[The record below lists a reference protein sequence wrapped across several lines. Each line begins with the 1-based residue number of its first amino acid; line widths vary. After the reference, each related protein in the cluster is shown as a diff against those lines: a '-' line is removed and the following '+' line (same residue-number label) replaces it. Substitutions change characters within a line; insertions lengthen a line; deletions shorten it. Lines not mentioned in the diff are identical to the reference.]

1 MMAPHLICVASIAQV
16 ADNLIRLHFDGWN
29 ENFEQWIDCQS
40 PNIYPIGWCDLVGHQ
55 LEALDAAQSEEVN
68 TDKCCEKHG

>member
-1 MMAPHLICVASIAQV
+1 M
-16 ADNLIRLHFDGWN
+16 
-29 ENFEQWIDCQS
+29 DCQS
-40 PNIYPIGWCDLVGHQ
+40 PFMYPMGWCDLVGHQ